1 MKIFV
6 LFLIFCLK
14 SSDGI
19 KTHMRGSEDRDLF
32 FVSGNEKIKT
42 HVFKHKI
49 TGLSRLK
56 ISKHARISS
65 EINHEVVFVVKQK
78 NIKELNSILH
88 DVSDPNSANYGQH
101 KTRKEIAELTANP
114 ESRDY
119 LVSHL
124 KSIGATVVS
133 ETLNGEYITANA
145 PIKVWEAMF
154 HTKFFMFHKTSFT
167 SIEKFVRAEE
177 YYLPIAL
184 DSHVES
190 VFNTVQMPVPVF
202 GKPTLTP
209 EPTKDADNWNKAK
222 KLTGFK
228 QENHADYT
236 RFESGTITPDK
247 LKAYYN
253 MYTYDYGAYN
263 DGDNIDVPVA
273 AEGNN
278 QSTQAIYS
286 ATEQYFS
293 PQDLK
298 DFQTMYQFSQHKLP
312 SKPMAVN
319 VNDILGNKKC
329 VDDHNNCMEASLDVQ
344 YLSST
349 SKGSPTT
356 FWHSDEDESLHE
368 WLLNVANSEEP
379 PLVFSI
385 SYGIEE
391 HHLTD
396 LYPGYMDAF
405 ATEAAKLGVMG
416 VTIVA
421 ASGDDGANSRDFRT
435 GGAGSCGYVAIFPA
449 CSPYVTAVGATQGVE
464 NTATGAFDASE
475 IVASS
480 RTKGSITS
488 GGGFSNFHMR
498 SDNASFQDAAVSGYF
513 AKVAG
518 TVNDPTMGYNTQG
531 RGYPDVTAAGTSYRV
546 IIGGKRYLLSGTS
559 ASSPFMAGLIS
570 NINAKRLAMGKGS
583 IGWFNPTLYQ
593 TYTQYTNDITE
604 GDINCVA
611 GTGSA
616 DSCCVEGFR
625 AVDGWDPAGGLG
637 SVNYGRMETTLVALG
652 GLKNPDFTPTP
663 TKSPNTAPSPYSSFS
678 QHQNPTPQSYPTPS
692 SSFSGSYPPS
702 ASPSF
707 TPSSQALP
715 SASPTIMPSLQPAAT
730 ASPTIRVA
738 PTIMPSSQA
747 LTDPSPKPTFMPSFP
762 AATRSVIE
770 VVQVIAGIDK
780 STAEDPNF
788 RRALIAAIKKA
799 LALPVGNDITN
810 VIITFIESSG
820 RRNMLQA
827 GLGSVSVTY
836 TVSGNLEASE
846 IINKVAA
853 SPDELTKELK
863 NPTSEGV
870 VGYPSA
876 AAEPATTTN
885 NSPTMAPTA
894 SPTMA
899 PTMAPSDPDGP
910 KTGGTSSAQST
921 QSSLL
926 LTVSIVIV
934 AMLL

>member
-1 MKIFV
+1 M
-6 LFLIFCLK
+6 LII
-14 SSDGI
+14 GI
-19 KTHMRGSEDRDLF
+19 K
-32 FVSGNEKIKT
+32 
-42 HVFKHKI
+42 
-49 TGLSRLK
+49 
-56 ISKHARISS
+56 
-65 EINHEVVFVVKQK
+65 Q
-78 NIKELNSILH
+78 
-88 DVSDPNSANYGQH
+88 
-101 KTRKEIAELTANP
+101 
-114 ESRDY
+114 
-119 LVSHL
+119 
-124 KSIGATVVS
+124 
-133 ETLNGEYITANA
+133 
-145 PIKVWEAMF
+145 
-154 HTKFFMFHKTSFT
+154 
-167 SIEKFVRAEE
+167 
-177 YYLPIAL
+177 
-184 DSHVES
+184 
-190 VFNTVQMPVPVF
+190 
-202 GKPTLTP
+202 
-209 EPTKDADNWNKAK
+209 K